1 MIETKFGLKYP
12 FPHTLVHIVDNSS
25 YTGDLPVVI
34 ADEPS
39 MYGAIVVTGLPMGE
53 DRRVIDVKRSD
64 VLNVAYGLR
73 ALSSG
78 DIKKFGQSATYPV
91 SLISQGGPVK
101 LLRVTPDD
109 ATYAYS
115 IITIEWRKDSTDNM
129 IHVRYNTDRFAQDR
143 ALANYANRDRLYAAI
158 VKSYANASSDPPST
172 DPNGERWKKRAFIV
186 NISAGRG
193 AVYNKFATVIDKTN
207 QGKNP
212 PNVRYMFSTIDTT
225 TDATIEQFS
234 ASLINSENASRPDA
248 IESVNVQIK
257 RRVEGSSI
265 VVPYV
270 NEPAI
275 EELYNDYRQHLSE
288 MIEEGVTI
296 PNNRVMTP
304 DYINKVNI
312 MLNINTF
319 DVIFGNYIYN
329 GTDDG
334 YKLPFFQVDMRS
346 SDIEELPQ
354 TNRIYVLKTE
364 DDEALTPEQAKA
376 KAYQTINKQ
385 LLETSTAGITDEGDT
400 VHLGDVY
407 LYSGLASNM
416 NPYFYVVASVNQYT
430 GAVSTIKMNSLTS
443 LSGLITYDSQTQS
456 WPDDGSTTNASTST
470 STIATIFVPSTNAP
484 SEFGTLLRKAL
495 RDGKV
500 NPGETVAVMQVDE
513 GGIQTGDFDIFYV
526 SNNPI
531 SAASITTGI
540 KDLAK
545 QSDDIWA
552 TYWTFYVWKYP
563 KNDLY
568 AYLNWAPPSAGS
580 GNVIATEATD
590 FAWLQPGATV
600 ILKDQDFNNA
610 VRVNNYDITADNVGT
625 TGRTAVVGNK
635 TAIGKPPVMILDS
648 EKSDLMGTEYDIIT
662 LDESAIAGYKFDTD
676 NQVFNLNTAKT
687 IVFGPVTTTGSGAN
701 VRKKQDIS
709 IKNSNNQEIGKYQ
722 VNVPEADY
730 PNGATIG
737 LAYVSSNGA
746 ETVFTTTT
754 GSNVL
759 TAVVPGGV
767 HDSFTYEDATSDGT
781 NGYLDGITLTLDA
794 GDDIIPQTGGQFR
807 FVLIGNGAD
816 VYSNTT
822 AKYTAHNKQAGETNP
837 HELGLYELNAST
849 HVYSLTAD
857 ETFTAGKTYYDKGTG
872 SSGEPL
878 AKVVHKPVPVTLASG
893 AALTLCIKA
902 HSLVP
907 AQDET
912 ATPESIDRYI
922 ISSTQG
928 SFWRITKE
936 EYIQV
941 PANYYSAVY
950 GTNEMTSKGGGIK
963 LEDGSTGF
971 FDDKSLSDVEFKW
984 LYSALLVKAYRGE
997 IDPRILSPNRVPA
1010 KYLFDGGTNT
1020 IVGQTI
1026 LPYLTYS
1033 VQDKIQASTI
1043 FTEDEKE
1050 SVMYDQSLTA
1060 NLRADDDI
1068 DVKQAMYDLMIH
1080 RIYQGIPEDHRP
1092 IGPGSGL
1099 SLHLDAGVTDAVT
1112 AKLINT
1118 SFEKRFDNPNASWD
1132 IGGYVSSADGIAYTY
1147 AKRLV
1152 DYLIG
1157 HCKSTSVNKP
1167 FTGKYTTIRSDEFV
1181 SYFPDI
1187 DATDWDLR
1195 ELLYNSGG
1203 NAWVIDVNG
1212 NLTRR
1217 SQRTLYRESSTS
1229 DLLQESNMRT
1239 LSQLVYLLQNKL
1251 DEKLFEY
1258 DDDAVLK
1265 TIQDEV
1271 TTMFGNWVGNLVS
1284 TLTFEFKRDI
1294 NIDGGDIVICIVN
1307 VTFRGLILRVP
1318 IIVNV
1323 NRRTES

>member
-25 YTGDLPVVI
+25 YTGDLPVVV

-64 VLNVAYGLR
+64 ILNVAFGLNN
-73 ALSSG
+73 LSSG

-91 SLISQGGPVK
+91 SLINQGGPVK
-101 LLRVTPDD
+101 LMRVTPDD

-115 IITIEWRKDSTDNM
+115 IVTIEWRKDSTDNM
-129 IHVRYNTDRFAQDR
+129 IHVRYNTERFVVDR
-143 ALANYANRDRLYAAI
+143 ALANFANRDRLNAAI
-158 VKSYANASSDPPST
+158 VKSLANASSDPPST
-172 DPNGERWKKRAFIV
+172 DPSGSRWKKRAFIV

-193 AVYNKFATVIDKTN
+193 SVYNKYATVIEKTI

-212 PNVRYMFSTIDTT
+212 PNVRYLFSTVDTG
-225 TDATIEQFS
+225 TDGTVEQFA
-234 ASLINSENASRPDA
+234 ASLINSENTNRPDA

-270 NEPAI
+270 NEAAI
-275 EELYNDYRQHLSE
+275 EELYNDYRKHLDD
-288 MIEEGVTI
+288 MIAEKVEI
-296 PNNRVMTP
+296 KNNRVMTP
-304 DYINKVNI
+304 DYINKVNV

-346 SDIEELPQ
+346 SDIQKLNES
-354 TNRIYVLKTE
+354 NRIYVLKTE
-364 DDEALTPEQAKA
+364 ADDELDADQAKA
-376 KAYQTINKQ
+376 KAYQTINNK
-385 LLETSTAGITDEGDT
+385 LLDSFTAGIIKSDDS
-400 VHLGDVY
+400 VHVGNVY
-407 LYSGLASNM
+407 LYSGLASSKD
-416 NPYFYVVASVNQYT
+416 PFFYVVSAVNQYT
-430 GAVSTIKMNSLTS
+430 GAVSTLKINSLAN
-443 LSGLITYDSQTQS
+443 LNGLLKYSSNTAPWGDDSATVNA
-456 WPDDGSTTNASTST
+456 PTNTTST
-470 STIATIFVPSTNAP
+470 PAIIFTPKTNTA
-484 SEFGTLLRKAL
+484 SDIGALLRKAL
-495 RDGKV
+495 RSGNVKAGDSICVATVDASGILDRDGKF
-500 NPGETVAVMQVDE
+500 EMY
-513 GGIQTGDFDIFYV
+513 YV
-526 SNNPI
+526 SDMPEDSSTQTTITQLANDTEEAWNGPAG
-531 SAASITTGI
+531 SATPA
-540 KDLAK
+540 
-545 QSDDIWA
+545 
-552 TYWTFYVWKYP
+552 WTKYVWKYP
-563 KNDLY
+563 IDKLY
-568 AYLNWAPPSAGS
+568 SYINWSAANMSAGS
-580 GNVIATEATD
+580 GNVIATNDGD
-590 FAWLQPGATV
+590 FAWMQPGATV
-600 ILKDQDFNNA
+600 IKTTADFTDA
-610 VRVNNYDITADNVGT
+610 VFVNNYDINDDNIDT
-625 TGRTAVVGNK
+625 TGRTKVIGNLYK
-635 TAIGKPPVMILDS
+635 IGKPPVMILDS
-648 EKSDLMGTEYDIIT
+648 EKSDLMGNEYDIIT
-662 LDESAIAGYKFDTD
+662 LSEDAISGYKFDPDKQKVNATEI
-676 NQVFNLNTAKT
+676 T
-687 IVFGPVTTTGSGAN
+687 FGPIQTTDTLPPRRTQTITVKIGNATTTYS
-701 VRKKQDIS
+701 VS
-709 IKNSNNQEIGKYQ
+709 
-722 VNVPEADY
+722 VPEADY
-730 PNGATIG
+730 PNGASTAM
-737 LAYVSSNGA
+737 AYIDSNGN
-746 ETVFTTTT
+746 ETLFDF
-754 GSNVL
+754 
-759 TAVVPGGV
+759 
-767 HDSFTYEDATSDGT
+767 DSKNGQLVAIEPVATHNFDYSQATSQS
-781 NGYLDGITLTLDA
+781 
-794 GDDIIPQTGGQFR
+794 DIPFELNTTPTEALIPASGGEFR
-807 FVLIGNGAD
+807 FVLKGNGAD
-816 VYSNTT
+816 VYVDSITVDVYNEYTDERT
-822 AKYTAHNKQAGETNP
+822 GSPAAK
-837 HELGLYELNAST
+837 GLYELSGT
-849 HVYSLTAD
+849 TYVETED
-857 ETFTAGKTYYDKGTG
+857 VTFTEEKTYYVKST
-872 SSGEPL
+872 ERQPL
-878 AKVVHKPVPVTLASG
+878 PKRIHKPIPVTKSGSGTLTFIVPVGGL
-893 AALTLCIKA
+893 IP
-902 HSLVP
+902 V
-907 AQDET
+907 QDESR
-912 ATPESIDRYI
+912 TPESIDRYM

-941 PANYYSAVY
+941 PSNYYSPVY
-950 GTNEMTSKGGGIK
+950 GINLTASDGGIR

-971 FDDKSLSDVEFKW
+971 FDDKDLTDVEFKW

-997 IDPRILSPNRVPA
+997 IDPRILSPVRVPA
-1010 KYLFDGGTNT
+1010 KYMFDGGTNT

-1050 SVMYDQSLTA
+1050 SVMYDQKITS
-1060 NLRADDDI
+1060 NLSADDDI
-1068 DVKQAMYDLMIH
+1068 DVKQAMYDMMIH

-1132 IGGYVSSADGIAYTY
+1132 IGGYVSSVDGIAYTY
-1147 AKRLV
+1147 VKRIV
-1152 DYLIG
+1152 DNLIN
-1157 HCKSTSVNKP
+1157 HCKTVSVNKP
-1167 FTGKYTTIRSDEFV
+1167 FVGKYTTIRSDEYV

-1203 NAWVIDVNG
+1203 NAWAVDVNG

-1217 SQRTLYRESSTS
+1217 SQRTLHRASSTS

-1258 DDDAVLK
+1258 DDDSVLK

-1271 TTMFGNWVGNLVS
+1271 NVMFSHWVGELVQS
-1284 TLTFEFKRDI
+1284 LEVEFKRDI

-1323 NRRTES
+1323 NRRAES